1 MRCQSTLLQRVSCQG
16 SRIQDT
22 ALSTSAESNSII
34 KKITSRLHSRKPLR
48 RNFSGTE
55 FERPNPVKKTLH
67 SDSEGMHL
75 QSPTPI
81 PNSVLAVERGRL
93 DSITNDVYR
102 ELQRRREFPVLPCNF
117 DPMQVLHATEG
128 TFVGIYS

>member
-22 ALSTSAESNSII
+22 ALSTSAESNSIL
-34 KKITSRLHSRKPLR
+34 KKSL
-48 RNFSGTE
+48 
-55 FERPNPVKKTLH
+55 PVFTLASPSDAISVVPSLNGQILSTLH